1 MTEIAFLV
9 KPDSEMYRKYF
20 KQKNELDKFVGFA
33 SSFID
38 KYFVSRNKDFD
49 YSFSTNMRL
58 TVKLPPND
66 EEWFGAQLMK
76 EKSES
81 GLCVFKKNS
90 PMNKRWHE
98 EVTSHIN
105 PYSLTASKW
114 WFMDFPYC
122 GKCQIAMWDDGCG
135 NVYGYYSTPAAH
147 HNSGKLP
154 NYVQPIKMSEYYI
167 AQERCKELDSLL
179 SEAVDKGSRA
189 SHIGSYKATFKKT
202 SDGSDGTGFEDSTS
216 VCFSVEHCAMPSNTR
231 TAIVG
236 LLHDYCLKNQRSLD
250 DLTEFEY
257 LGPAEITGDDQIAQ
271 WDTRFDAKGKKV
283 LDDAE

>member
-98 EVTSHIN
+98 EVTSHID
-105 PYSLTASKW
+105 PYSLTASNGGSWIFRIAGNAKS
-114 WFMDFPYC
+114 PC
-122 GKCQIAMWDDGCG
+122 GMTAAVMFTGIIPPRLRIT
-135 NVYGYYSTPAAH
+135 TPE
-147 HNSGKLP
+147 NC
-154 NYVQPIKMSEYYI
+154 PIM
-167 AQERCKELDSLL
+167 CNP
-179 SEAVDKGSRA
+179 SR
-189 SHIGSYKATFKKT
+189 
-202 SDGSDGTGFEDSTS
+202 
-216 VCFSVEHCAMPSNTR
+216 
-231 TAIVG
+231 
-236 LLHDYCLKNQRSLD
+236 
-250 DLTEFEY
+250 
-257 LGPAEITGDDQIAQ
+257 
-271 WDTRFDAKGKKV
+271 
-283 LDDAE
+283 

>member
-20 KQKNELDKFVGFA
+20 KQKNELDKYVGFA
-33 SSFID
+33 SAFID
-38 KYFVSRNKDFD
+38 KYFASRNKDFD

-58 TVKLPPND
+58 TVNLPPND

-76 EKSES
+76 EKTEK

-105 PYSLTASKW
+105 PDFLTASRW
-114 WFMDFPYC
+114 WFMDFPYY

-154 NYVQPIKMSEYYI
+154 DYVQPIKMSEYYI

-179 SEAVDKGSRA
+179 FEAVDKEAAHLVSAPIKQPSKR
-189 SHIGSYKATFKKT
+189 I
-202 SDGSDGTGFEDSTS
+202 
-216 VCFSVEHCAMPSNTR
+216 AMVR
-231 TAIVG
+231 RYR
-236 LLHDYCLKNQRSLD
+236 L
-250 DLTEFEY
+250 
-257 LGPAEITGDDQIAQ
+257 
-271 WDTRFDAKGKKV
+271 
-283 LDDAE
+283 

>member
-90 PMNKRWHE
+90 SMNKRWHE
-98 EVTSHIN
+98 EVTSHID

-135 NVYGYYSTPAAH
+135 NVYGYYSTQAAH

-154 NYVQPIKMSEYYI
+154 DYVQPIKMSEYYI

-202 SDGSDGTGFEDSTS
+202 SDGSDGTGFEDSIN

-250 DLTEFEY
+250 DLAEFEY
-257 LGPAEITGDDQIAQ
+257 LGPAEKADSPA
-271 WDTRFDAKGKKV
+271 
-283 LDDAE
+283 

>member
-20 KQKNELDKFVGFA
+20 KQKNELDKFVRFA

-98 EVTSHIN
+98 EVTSHID

-114 WFMDFPYC
+114 
-122 GKCQIAMWDDGCG
+122 
-135 NVYGYYSTPAAH
+135 
-147 HNSGKLP
+147 
-154 NYVQPIKMSEYYI
+154 
-167 AQERCKELDSLL
+167 
-179 SEAVDKGSRA
+179 
-189 SHIGSYKATFKKT
+189 
-202 SDGSDGTGFEDSTS
+202 
-216 VCFSVEHCAMPSNTR
+216 
-231 TAIVG
+231 
-236 LLHDYCLKNQRSLD
+236 
-250 DLTEFEY
+250 
-257 LGPAEITGDDQIAQ
+257 
-271 WDTRFDAKGKKV
+271 
-283 LDDAE
+283 

>member
-38 KYFVSRNKDFD
+38 KYFVSRNRDFD

-76 EKSES
+76 ERSES

-98 EVTSHIN
+98 E
-105 PYSLTASKW
+105 
-114 WFMDFPYC
+114 
-122 GKCQIAMWDDGCG
+122 
-135 NVYGYYSTPAAH
+135 
-147 HNSGKLP
+147 
-154 NYVQPIKMSEYYI
+154 
-167 AQERCKELDSLL
+167 
-179 SEAVDKGSRA
+179 
-189 SHIGSYKATFKKT
+189 
-202 SDGSDGTGFEDSTS
+202 
-216 VCFSVEHCAMPSNTR
+216 CAMPSNTR

-257 LGPAEITGDDQIAQ
+257 LGPVEKADSPA
-271 WDTRFDAKGKKV
+271 
-283 LDDAE
+283 

>member
-20 KQKNELDKFVGFA
+20 KQKNELDKFVRFA
-33 SSFID
+33 SAFID
-38 KYFVSRNKDFD
+38 NYFVSRNKDFD

-66 EEWFGAQLMK
+66 EEWFHTQLMK
-76 EKSES
+76 GKTEN

-105 PYSLTASKW
+105 PDSLTASRW
-114 WFMDFPYC
+114 WFMDFPYY

-154 NYVQPIKMSEYYI
+154 DYVQPIKMSEYYI

-189 SHIGSYKATFKKT
+189 SHIGSYKATFKKN

-231 TAIVG
+231 TAIIG
-236 LLHDYCLKNQRSLD
+236 LLHDYCLKNQQSLD
-250 DLTEFEY
+250 AFAEFEY
-257 LGPAEITGDDQIAQ
+257 LGPAEKADSPA
-271 WDTRFDAKGKKV
+271 
-283 LDDAE
+283 

>member
-33 SSFID
+33 SAFID
-38 KYFVSRNKDFD
+38 KYFVSRNKDFN
-49 YSFSTNMRL
+49 YSFSTSMRL

-66 EEWFGAQLMK
+66 EEWFGTQLMK
-76 EKSES
+76 EKTEK

-90 PMNKRWHE
+90 PMNKRWRE

-105 PYSLTASKW
+105 LDSLTASKW
-114 WFMDFPYC
+114 WFMDFPYY

-154 NYVQPIKMSEYYI
+154 DYVQSIKMSEYYI

-189 SHIGSYKATFKKT
+189 SHIGSYKATFKKN

-236 LLHDYCLKNQRSLD
+236 FLHDYCSKNQRCLD
-250 DLTEFEY
+250 DLAAFEY
-257 LGPAEITGDDQIAQ
+257 LGPAEKADNPA
-271 WDTRFDAKGKKV
+271 
-283 LDDAE
+283 

>member
-33 SSFID
+33 SAFID
-38 KYFVSRNKDFD
+38 KYFVSRNKDFN

-58 TVKLPPND
+58 TVELPPND

-76 EKSES
+76 EKTEK

-90 PMNKRWHE
+90 PMNKRWRE

-105 PYSLTASKW
+105 LDSMTASKW
-114 WFMDFPYC
+114 WFMDFPYY

-135 NVYGYYSTPAAH
+135 NVYGYYSTPAVH

-154 NYVQPIKMSEYYI
+154 DYVQPIKMSEYYI

-189 SHIGSYKATFKKT
+189 SHIGSYKATFKKN

-236 LLHDYCLKNQRSLD
+236 LLHDYCSKNQRCLD
-250 DLTEFEY
+250 DLAEFEY
-257 LGPAEITGDDQIAQ
+257 LGPTEKAE
-271 WDTRFDAKGKKV
+271 FDEPYK
-283 LDDAE
+283 

>member
-1 MTEIAFLV
+1 MATRKILFRGQTRHKGEKTSISG
-9 KPDSEMYRKYF
+9 KPLPGIWVTGGIF
-20 KQKNELDKFVGFA
+20 PQ
-33 SSFID
+33 
-38 KYFVSRNKDFD
+38 NKGYERAIIYTQDPK
-49 YSFSTNMRL
+49 
-58 TVKLPPND
+58 V
-66 EEWFGAQLMK
+66 
-76 EKSES
+76 EKHVV
-81 GLCVFKKNS
+81 CVFKKNS

-135 NVYGYYSTPAAH
+135 NVYGYYSTQAAH

-154 NYVQPIKMSEYYI
+154 DYVQPIKMSEYYI

-257 LGPAEITGDDQIAQ
+257 LGPAEKADSPA
-271 WDTRFDAKGKKV
+271 
-283 LDDAE
+283 

>member
-1 MTEIAFLV
+1 
-9 KPDSEMYRKYF
+9 
-20 KQKNELDKFVGFA
+20 
-33 SSFID
+33 
-38 KYFVSRNKDFD
+38 
-49 YSFSTNMRL
+49 MRL

-66 EEWFGAQLMK
+66 EEWFSAQLMK

-98 EVTSHIN
+98 EVTSHID

-154 NYVQPIKMSEYYI
+154 DYVQPIKMSEYYI

-257 LGPAEITGDDQIAQ
+257 LGPAEKADSPA
-271 WDTRFDAKGKKV
+271 
-283 LDDAE
+283 

>member
-33 SSFID
+33 SAFID
-38 KYFVSRNKDFD
+38 KYFASRNKDFD

-76 EKSES
+76 EKTEK

-105 PYSLTASKW
+105 PDSLTASRW

-135 NVYGYYSTPAAH
+135 NVYGYYSTQAAH

-154 NYVQPIKMSEYYI
+154 DYVQPIKMSEYYI
-167 AQERCKELDSLL
+167 AQERCKELDSLCQRLWTRGAAHLISAPIKQPSKRPAMVRTVQALRIVPAYVSRL
-179 SEAVDKGSRA
+179 S
-189 SHIGSYKATFKKT
+189 
-202 SDGSDGTGFEDSTS
+202 
-216 VCFSVEHCAMPSNTR
+216 
-231 TAIVG
+231 IVQCR
-236 LLHDYCLKNQRSLD
+236 LIREPLSLAFF
-250 DLTEFEY
+250 T
-257 LGPAEITGDDQIAQ
+257 IIA
-271 WDTRFDAKGKKV
+271 
-283 LDDAE
+283 

>member
-38 KYFVSRNKDFD
+38 KYFESRNRDFD

-135 NVYGYYSTPAAH
+135 NVYGYYSTQAAR

-154 NYVQPIKMSEYYI
+154 DYVQPIKMSEYYI
-167 AQERCKELDSLL
+167 AQERCK
-179 SEAVDKGSRA
+179 
-189 SHIGSYKATFKKT
+189 
-202 SDGSDGTGFEDSTS
+202 
-216 VCFSVEHCAMPSNTR
+216 
-231 TAIVG
+231 
-236 LLHDYCLKNQRSLD
+236 
-250 DLTEFEY
+250 
-257 LGPAEITGDDQIAQ
+257 
-271 WDTRFDAKGKKV
+271 
-283 LDDAE
+283 

>member
-1 MTEIAFLV
+1 
-9 KPDSEMYRKYF
+9 
-20 KQKNELDKFVGFA
+20 
-33 SSFID
+33 
-38 KYFVSRNKDFD
+38 
-49 YSFSTNMRL
+49 
-58 TVKLPPND
+58 
-66 EEWFGAQLMK
+66 
-76 EKSES
+76 
-81 GLCVFKKNS
+81 
-90 PMNKRWHE
+90 
-98 EVTSHIN
+98 
-105 PYSLTASKW
+105 
-114 WFMDFPYC
+114 MDFPYC

-135 NVYGYYSTPAAH
+135 NVYGYYSTQAAH

-154 NYVQPIKMSEYYI
+154 DYVQPIKMSEYYI

-257 LGPAEITGDDQIAQ
+257 LGPAEKADSPA
-271 WDTRFDAKGKKV
+271 
-283 LDDAE
+283 

>member
-38 KYFVSRNKDFD
+38 KYFVSRNRDFD

-98 EVTSHIN
+98 FSIATDPEAIRELKPCLVEAGYQYEEREAFWENILGN
-105 PYSLTASKW
+105 TASK
-114 WFMDFPYC
+114 
-122 GKCQIAMWDDGCG
+122 
-135 NVYGYYSTPAAH
+135 
-147 HNSGKLP
+147 LRL
-154 NYVQPIKMSEYYI
+154 PIKVS
-167 AQERCKELDSLL
+167 
-179 SEAVDKGSRA
+179 
-189 SHIGSYKATFKKT
+189 
-202 SDGSDGTGFEDSTS
+202 
-216 VCFSVEHCAMPSNTR
+216 
-231 TAIVG
+231 
-236 LLHDYCLKNQRSLD
+236 
-250 DLTEFEY
+250 
-257 LGPAEITGDDQIAQ
+257 QI
-271 WDTRFDAKGKKV
+271 
-283 LDDAE
+283 

>member
-38 KYFVSRNKDFD
+38 KYFVSRNRDFD

-98 EVTSHIN
+98 EVTSHIRSVLGEY
-105 PYSLTASKW
+105 PWQHGSQTSLADKS
-114 WFMDFPYC
+114 
-122 GKCQIAMWDDGCG
+122 IANLKG
-135 NVYGYYSTPAAH
+135 
-147 HNSGKLP
+147 
-154 NYVQPIKMSEYYI
+154 
-167 AQERCKELDSLL
+167 ELL
-179 SEAVDKGSRA
+179 
-189 SHIGSYKATFKKT
+189 
-202 SDGSDGTGFEDSTS
+202 
-216 VCFSVEHCAMPSNTR
+216 
-231 TAIVG
+231 
-236 LLHDYCLKNQRSLD
+236 
-250 DLTEFEY
+250 
-257 LGPAEITGDDQIAQ
+257 
-271 WDTRFDAKGKKV
+271 
-283 LDDAE
+283 